1 MGVNAMTMEA
11 RMDFRHPL
19 GVTSV
24 VVIVLTFILFTV
36 ALFAKG
42 FTQDLLLET
51 GVFLVSVKLI
61 LMSYKNTVTVESIE
75 KKLDEILIEEQDVK
89 RILEGLKD
97 A

>member
-1 MGVNAMTMEA
+1 
-11 RMDFRHPL
+11 MDFRHPL

-24 VVIVLTFILFTV
+24 AVIVLTFILFTV

-61 LMSYKNTVTVESIE
+61 LMSYKNSVTVEAIE

>member
-1 MGVNAMTMEA
+1 
-11 RMDFRHPL
+11 MDFRHPL